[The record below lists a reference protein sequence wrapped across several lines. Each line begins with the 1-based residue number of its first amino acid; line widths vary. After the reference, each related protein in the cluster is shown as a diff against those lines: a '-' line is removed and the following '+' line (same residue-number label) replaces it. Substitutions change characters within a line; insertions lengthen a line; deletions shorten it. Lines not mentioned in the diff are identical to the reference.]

1 MPTAVG
7 SATPTSVHF
16 RRFDSRASVSV
27 VVPQGKWNSEKS
39 SIQSAVVPVQ
49 PFASSMVL
57 SSASDAPS
65 TSVPAE
71 E

>member
-16 RRFDSRASVSV
+16 RLFDSRASVSV

-39 SIQSAVVPVQ
+39 SIQSADDPVQ
-49 PFASSMVL
+49 PYASSKV
-57 SSASDAPS
+57 
-65 TSVPAE
+65 
-71 E
+71 